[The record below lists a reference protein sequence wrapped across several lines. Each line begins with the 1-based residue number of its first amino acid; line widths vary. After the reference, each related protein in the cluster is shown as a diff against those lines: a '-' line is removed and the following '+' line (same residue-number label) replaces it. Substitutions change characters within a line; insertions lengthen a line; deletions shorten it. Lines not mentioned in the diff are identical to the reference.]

1 MRRIIQSGIL
11 LFCIVISSLA
21 LAQAAKE
28 HAKEQESEKEGKKQV
43 EVGEVLTGGIIQLRR
58 TMLPVAL
65 AMPEDKF
72 AYAPTSG
79 EFKGV
84 RTFAQQLKHVG
95 AANYLFASSILG
107 EKPPAE
113 VGEDE
118 AGPASLKSKDEIIKY
133 VTESFAYVLKAV
145 DTIDE
150 KNVVAPIDNPFGKG
164 TTTRLAMATLIVGHC
179 YDHYG
184 QMVEYLR
191 MNGITPPASM
201 H

>member
-1 MRRIIQSGIL
+1 MRRIFQSGIL
-11 LFCIVISSLA
+11 LFCIAISSCV
-21 LAQAAKE
+21 LAQTAKE
-28 HAKEQESEKEGKKQV
+28 KETERGRESKKEV
-43 EVGEVLTGGIIQLRR
+43 EVGDVLTGAITQLRR
-58 TMLPVAL
+58 TMLPLAL
-65 AMPEDKF
+65 AMPEDKY
-72 AYAPTSG
+72 AYAPTNG

-95 AANYLFASSILG
+95 ATNYMFASQILG

-133 VTESFAYVLKAV
+133 VTESFGYVLKAV
-145 DTIDE
+145 GGIDE
-150 KNVVAPIDNPFGKG
+150 KNLVEPIANPFGQG

-184 QMVEYLR
+184 QMVEYVR
-191 MNGITPPASM
+191 MNGIVPPASQ

>member
-1 MRRIIQSGIL
+1 MHKIFQSGIL
-11 LFCIVISSLA
+11 LFCIAMSSFA
-21 LAQAAKE
+21 VSQT
-28 HAKEQESEKEGKKQV
+28 AKEQETERGRESKKEV
-43 EVGEVLTGGIIQLRR
+43 EVGDVLTGAITQLRR
-58 TMLPVAL
+58 TMLPLAL
-65 AMPEDKF
+65 AMPEDKYT
-72 AYAPTSG
+72 YAPTSG

-95 AANYLFASSILG
+95 AANYIFASQILG

-118 AGPASLKSKDEIIKY
+118 AGPASLKSKDEVIKY

-145 DTIDE
+145 GTIDE
-150 KNVVAPIDNPFGKG
+150 KNVVAPIANPFGQG

-191 MNGITPPASM
+191 MNGLTPPASM